1 MGGDKNSPA
10 GLIMVNTGDGKG
22 KTTAA
27 IGQAMRALGHGYRVF
42 MIHFMKGRE
51 YGEFNALQKMAGLKI
66 VKAGRDNFVDSN
78 NPDTVDVKMARE
90 GLAMAREALL
100 GHEYDLVVLDEI
112 NVAMDYN
119 LISTG
124 EVLEMLK
131 QKTANVDVILT
142 GRNAPPEIIAIA
154 DIVSEIKEV
163 KHPYADGTRMRK
175 GIEF

>member
-1 MGGDKNSPA
+1 MSDNKNSPA

-27 IGQAMRALGHGYRVF
+27 LGQALRSLGHGYRVF

-66 VKAGRDNFVDSN
+66 VKAGRDSFVDRD
-78 NPDTVDVKMARE
+78 NPEAVDIRMARE

-100 GHEYDLVVLDEI
+100 GHDYDLVVLDEI

-119 LISTG
+119 LVSTDD
-124 EVLEMLK
+124 VLEMLK
-131 QKTANVDVILT
+131 QKPANVDVILT
-142 GRNAPPEIIAIA
+142 GRNAPAEIIAIA

-163 KHPYADGTRMRK
+163 KHPYADGRRMRK